1 MRRAVTYVNNTFQK
15 YCAHCAA
22 SNPKDAIRC
31 KCGHSFEPVRAQ
43 TQEALADEK
52 VYEDYLAARLK
63 QASQTLMEAETMHK
77 ADVKDQGKAAKV
89 ANALEA
95 AAAIRKELTAQSAKI
110 AEFTKSLQ
118 TEAGRAR
125 LAKEA
130 ETAVQKA
137 SARRVKTCPRC
148 KIAVPVDI
156 TRCKCDYIFRE
167 EQLGMPSLTSGTVNP
182 TIPGRPKRN

>member
-1 MRRAVTYVNNTFQK
+1 MTYINNTFRK

-31 KCGHSFEPVRAQ
+31 KCGHSFEPVQRQTQ

-63 QASQTLMEAETMHK
+63 QASQTLIEAETMHK
-77 ADVKDQGKAAKV
+77 ADIRDPGKAAKV
-89 ANALEA
+89 AKALEA
-95 AAAIRKELTAQSAKI
+95 AAAIRKELAAQSAKI
-110 AEFTKSLQ
+110 AELTKSLQ

-130 ETAVQKA
+130 ESAVQKA
-137 SARRVKTCPRC
+137 SARRVKTCVRC
-148 KIAVPVDI
+148 KIAVPADI
-156 TRCKCDYIFRE
+156 TRCKCGYIFRE
-167 EQLGMPSLTSGTVNP
+167 EQLGTPSLTSGTANP
-182 TIPGRPKRN
+182 ATPGRPKRN